1 VRIEVIAESS
11 GKQFEAL
18 VSGVRAFNREILE
31 DERSVPLSALAYD
44 SENEIIGGVS
54 GRTIYKQFLIEVV
67 WVSPEARQTGLGS
80 QLMKCAEKE
89 ARNRG
94 CVAAQVD
101 TLSFQAPDFYKKL
114 GFEVVGQVCGI
125 PESPDRFFLL
135 KRYH

>member
-1 VRIEVIAESS
+1 MRIEVIGETNE
-11 GKQFEAL
+11 KHFETL
-18 VSGVRAFNREILE
+18 VSGVREFNRENLGE
-31 DERSVPLSALAYD
+31 ELSVPLSALAYD
-44 SENEIIGGVS
+44 AENEIIGGVA
-54 GRTIYKQFLIEVV
+54 GRTIYKQFFIEVV
-67 WVSPEARQTGLGS
+67 WVSPAARQTGLGS
-80 QLMKCAEKE
+80 KLMKCAEQE

-114 GFEVVGQVCGI
+114 GFEMVGHVSGI

>member
-1 VRIEVIAESS
+1 MRIEVVTETN
-11 GKQFEAL
+11 KKHFEIL
-18 VSGVRAFNREILE
+18 VSGVREFNRENLGE
-31 DERSVPLSALAYD
+31 ELSVPLSALAYD
-44 SENEIIGGVS
+44 AENEIIGGVS

-67 WVSPEARQTGLGS
+67 WVSPAARQTGLGS
-80 QLMKCAEKE
+80 KLMKCAEKE

-114 GFEVVGQVCGI
+114 GFEIVGQVSGI